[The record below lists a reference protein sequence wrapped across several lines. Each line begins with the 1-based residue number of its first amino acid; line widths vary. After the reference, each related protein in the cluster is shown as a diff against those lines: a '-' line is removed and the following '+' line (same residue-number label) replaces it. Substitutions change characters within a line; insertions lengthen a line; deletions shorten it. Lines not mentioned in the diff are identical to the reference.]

1 MIMQLAEI
9 KTVVDGSQRGKDVAV
24 SAVSIDTRSLRPG
37 DLYIAIQGENF
48 DGHDF
53 VKEAE
58 QSGAVAAIVHREIET
73 QLPYL
78 IVENTRH
85 ALAELAAAWRQKAGV
100 SLVGIT
106 GSNGK
111 TTVKEM
117 VASILGVNS
126 RVLFT
131 KGNLNNEIGVPL
143 TLLRLKNDH
152 QFAVVEMGAN
162 HPGEI
167 SFLGRCAKPNVSIIT
182 NVGPAHIEGFGDV
195 DGVAREKGRIVE
207 VLDADGVAV
216 LNADDQYFEYFKS
229 IAGDRLIVSFGLGEQ
244 AEITAREIRSGIK
257 NNRFVT
263 EFKLEA
269 SGDTIPVRMAL
280 AGRHN
285 VMNALAA
292 AAACKS
298 LGISPEQIKQGLE
311 VVKPVTGRL
320 QPMLSLQGSIVI
332 DDTYNANPESLKAG
346 LDVLTSCEGDPWLVL
361 GAFGELGKDSP
372 KIHEVMG
379 ELIKSKNVV
388 RVLAIGPDAL
398 NTVRVF
404 GKGALFFDTQEELI
418 VTLNN
423 ELKGNEA
430 VLVKGSRSQK
440 MEKVVEALVENF
452 RM

>member
-1 MIMQLAEI
+1 MIMRLSEI
-9 KTVVDGSQRGKDVAV
+9 NTIVDGSQTGKDVGV
-24 SAVSIDTRSLRPG
+24 ISVSIDTRNLQSG

-53 VKEAE
+53 VKKAE
-58 QSGAVAAIVHREIET
+58 QAGAVAAVLNREVET
-73 QLPYL
+73 QLPCL
-78 IVENTRH
+78 VVADTRK
-85 ALAELAAAWRQKAGV
+85 ALAELAAAWRQKTGV
-100 SLVGIT
+100 ALVGIT

-117 VASILGVNS
+117 VASILGINS

-143 TLLRLKNDH
+143 TLLRLKNAH
-152 QFAVVEMGAN
+152 QYAVVEMGAN

-167 SFLGRCAKPNVSIIT
+167 NFLGHCAKPDISIIT
-182 NVGPAHIEGFGDV
+182 NVGPAHIEGFGDI

-207 VLDADGVAV
+207 SLDADGIAV
-216 LNADDQYFEYFKS
+216 LNADDQYFEYWKT
-229 IAGDRLIVSFGLGEQ
+229 IAGDRLIVPFGLSEQ
-244 AEITAREIRSGIK
+244 AEITAWDIRSGIK

-263 EFKLEA
+263 EFTLGA
-269 SGDTIPVRMAL
+269 SGDTILVRMAL

-292 AAACKS
+292 AAACTS
-298 LGISPEQIKQGLE
+298 LGMDLEQIKQGLE
-311 VVKPVTGRL
+311 MVKPVAGRL
-320 QPMLSLQGSIVI
+320 QPMLSRQGSVVI
-332 DDTYNANPESLKAG
+332 DDTYNANPASLKVA
-346 LDVLTSCEGDPWLVL
+346 LDVLTSCAGEPWLVL

-372 KIHEVMG
+372 KIHEEMG

-388 RVLAIGPDAL
+388 RVLATGPDAL

-404 GKGALFFDTQEELI
+404 GKGALFFDTQKELI
-418 VTLNN
+418 ETLNT

-430 VLVKGSRSQK
+430 VLIKGSRSQQ
-440 MEKVVEALVENF
+440 MEKVVEALVEHS